1 MPEAIEIMFRGR
13 RLDYYVNPDR
23 VPLSAGDQVVVE
35 SDRGIDLGEIRHLAV
50 PVELTE
56 KRPRFKSILRRA
68 SERDLRTRER
78 QHEDDRNAVGV
89 CKDLIRRLRLDM
101 KLIDAES
108 QLDGN
113 LMTFYFTA
121 EQRVD
126 FRELVKELATVFKT
140 RIELRQIGARDA
152 AKRIGGIGPCG
163 REYCCSTWLKDFSP
177 VTLKMAKNQG
187 LALAPAKISGGC
199 GRLMCC
205 LMYEDPFYK
214 EMVKLFPKQGSR
226 FVIEGIEYQVVAND
240 FFREVI
246 RLRDREGNSRE
257 YPVEEFP
264 IPREDWKGGV
274 RAKGAPSRGGHGS
287 GCHKPDPQPI
297 GMKNARGRREDER
310 GREDRPRPDRGRE
323 KRKKIPL
330 EKAPGFEGAP
340 LLRKGEG
347 KPARPSP
354 SASGE
359 CAPEP
364 QEMVRFE
371 ARKRRERD
379 GGEIGSGVDRTT
391 HDLSDAELV
400 ASSDPP
406 GGTSPGSGDARDQGR
421 RRDPNDSDVR
431 EGADARGA
439 DAREGRPEGEGRRRR
454 RRRRRRGRGEGA
466 EASGEPTA
474 ARPEGPGADR
484 PPRGGEAPPE
494 GEGRHGRRRRRRRD
508 GSGRPEGPSD
518 RSDRPSRD

>member
-23 VPLSAGDQVVVE
+23 VPLVAGDLVVVE
-35 SDRGIDLGEIRHLAV
+35 SDRGVDLGEVRHLAV
-50 PVELTE
+50 AVELTE
-56 KRPRFKSILRRA
+56 KRPRFKTIVRRA
-68 SERDLRTRER
+68 SDRDLSNRER
-78 QHEDDRNAVGV
+78 QREEDRRAIGV
-89 CKDLIRRLRLDM
+89 CRDLIKKLRLEM
-101 KLIDAES
+101 KLIDAET

-126 FRELVKELATVFKT
+126 FRELVKELATIFKT

-226 FVIEGIEYQVVAND
+226 FVIDGIEYQVVAND

-246 RLRDREGNSRE
+246 RMRDREGNARE

-264 IPREDWKGGV
+264 IPKEHWKGGV
-274 RAKGAPSRGGHGS
+274 RAKGAPSRGGSGS
-287 GCHKPDPQPI
+287 GCHKPDPKPI
-297 GMKNARGRREDER
+297 GMKNARGRRDEE
-310 GREDRPRPDRGRE
+310 GPKGKDRPRPDRPRE

-347 KPARPSP
+347 KGSTPPPAK
-354 SASGE
+354 GE
-359 CAPEP
+359 SEPTP

-371 ARKRRERD
+371 ARKRREED
-379 GGEIGSGVDRTT
+379 GGDIGSGVDRTT
-391 HDLSDAELV
+391 HDLNDADLV

-406 GGTSPGSGDARDQGR
+406 DDARPEARNR
-421 RRDPNDSDVR
+421 RSG
-431 EGADARGA
+431 E
-439 DAREGRPEGEGRRRR
+439 EGEGRRRR

-466 EASGEPTA
+466 EASGEGPGSGGD
-474 ARPEGPGADR
+474 RPERGDRGGRSDRDDRPDGDGGGPG
-484 PPRGGEAPPE
+484 E
-494 GEGRHGRRRRRRRD
+494 GRRRRRRRRRRGG
-508 GSGRPEGPSD
+508 GSGGGDASGGPGGGSG
-518 RSDRPSRD
+518 SSGS